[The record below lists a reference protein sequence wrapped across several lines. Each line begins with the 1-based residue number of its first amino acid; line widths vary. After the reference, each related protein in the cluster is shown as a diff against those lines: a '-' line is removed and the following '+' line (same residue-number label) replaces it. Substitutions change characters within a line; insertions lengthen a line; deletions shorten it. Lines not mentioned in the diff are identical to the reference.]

1 MTKANISWNVKQIA
15 NAVKLGSMTFDNA
28 IQRGHVWDA
37 KRQSLF
43 IDSLLRNYPVPAI
56 YTIKTDIDAPEGCKK
71 GSKVFDCIDGKQRC
85 EAIRKFRNN
94 ELALVGLEPIIA
106 NNGEELDINGKT
118 YQELPEEMRDAF
130 DSYVM
135 TVYFF
140 VDITDDE
147 ISEMMSRLNNGKP
160 LTGVENARIKAKNL
174 HGIIELSN
182 HGLFWENMSEKA
194 IAAYN
199 NEDVVIKTALQMFE
213 HQYELST
220 KNVKEAYERLEL
232 DADMQNRL
240 ARVFDMTRDVL
251 NIVKENVRKPIFH
264 KIVKKTN
271 LVNVIY
277 LVSQNEDGDY
287 EELAD
292 FIGYFFDEKPSQ
304 TFAVYRNRYN
314 EASTDGT
321 NHASN
326 VTARN
331 DALSEA
337 FKAYGEMP
345 RNSVRSDEDEGED

>member
-15 NAVKLGSMTFDNA
+15 KAVEQGSMTFDNA

-43 IDSLLRNYPVPAI
+43 IDSLLRGYPVPAV
-56 YTIKTDIDAPEGCKK
+56 YTIKTDIDAPECCKK

-94 ELALVGLEPIIA
+94 ELTLIGLEPFTE
-106 NNGEELDINGKT
+106 NGKEIDLNGKT
-118 YQELPEEMRDAF
+118 YQELSEEMRDAF

-147 ISEMMSRLNNGKP
+147 VSEMMSRLNNGKP

-174 HGIIELSN
+174 HGIIELAN
-182 HGLFWENMSEKA
+182 NGLFWENMSEKA

-199 NEDVVIKTALQMFE
+199 NEDVVIKTALQVFE
-213 HQYELST
+213 HQFELST
-220 KNVKEAYERLEL
+220 KNVKDAYEQLEMNTDTQGRLE
-232 DADMQNRL
+232 
-240 ARVFDMTRDVL
+240 RVFDMTRDAL
-251 NIVKENVRKPIFH
+251 NITRENVKKSIFG

-271 LVNVIY
+271 LVNFIY
-277 LVSQNEDGDY
+277 LVSQNVDGDY

-304 TFAVYRNRYN
+304 ALAMYRNRYN

-331 DALSEA
+331 EALGAAFEA
-337 FKAYGEMP
+337 YKAMTKDNA
-345 RNSVRSDEDEGED
+345 RNAANDDED

>member
-1 MTKANISWNVKQIA
+1 MTKANISWNVKQVA
-15 NAVKLGSMTFDNA
+15 KAVELGSMTFDNA

-94 ELALVGLEPIIA
+94 ELALIGLEPYFE
-106 NNGEELDINGKT
+106 NGKEIDINGKT
-118 YQELPEEMRDAF
+118 YQELSEEMREAF

-174 HGIIELSN
+174 HGIIELAN

-199 NEDVVIKTALQMFE
+199 NEDVVLKSALQMFE
-213 HQYELST
+213 NQYELST
-220 KNVKEAYERLEL
+220 KNVKEAYEHLEL
-232 DADMQNRL
+232 DDDTQSRL
-240 ARVFDMTRDVL
+240 ECVFDMTREVL
-251 NIVKENVRKPIFH
+251 NITKENIKKPIFR

-277 LVSQNEDGDY
+277 LVSQNLDGGY

-304 TFAVYRNRYN
+304 ILAVYRNRYN

-331 DALSEA
+331 DALAEA
-337 FKAYGEMP
+337 FKAYGEMS